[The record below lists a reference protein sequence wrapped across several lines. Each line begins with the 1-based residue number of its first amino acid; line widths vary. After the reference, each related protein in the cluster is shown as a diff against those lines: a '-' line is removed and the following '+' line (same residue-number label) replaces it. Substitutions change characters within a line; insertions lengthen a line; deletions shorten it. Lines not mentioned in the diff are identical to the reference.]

1 MIWAGA
7 RLLSDLLAAEQVAVS
22 SASCAVTV
30 TPDNVITCYSEKSPQ
45 GCWGHC
51 LGVGELETWL

>member
-1 MIWAGA
+1 M
-7 RLLSDLLAAEQVAVS
+7 LSDPPAAEQVAVS

-51 LGVGELETWL
+51 LGVRELETWL